1 MPVLVWV
8 ILIGFFAGSIARLI
22 MPGPNTPRGFIVT
35 TLVGTSG
42 AVLASFGGELVGFY
56 HRYMYV
62 GAGPLGA
69 TIGSIIILYI
79 WRRLVLWGV
88 VSDHGLEQSEWLRS
102 APNLKDSNIPR

>member
-1 MPVLVWV
+1 MPVLTWL

-35 TLVGTSG
+35 TLLGTSG

-56 HRYMYV
+56 HRYMHV
-62 GAGPLGA
+62 GAGPLAATVGA
-69 TIGSIIILYI
+69 IIILYV

-88 VSDHGLEQSEWLRS
+88 LSDHGLEQSEGLRS